1 MAKQGENLNVT
12 CPCCQA
18 KLVIDP
24 VFGAVL
30 SHEAHVRPGPGVD
43 LTKASDILEEQKR
56 QREDKFA
63 DSFFQETHKEDIL
76 AKKFEEAMKKAK
88 DAPPESRFGIS
99 TSINWQKALFVFSFH
114 KIHIMDLTSSRFPSN
129 LSRFSIQRIVLSHM
143 RRFYS
148 QLVCNSLCC
157 CHPCESA
164 CGG

>member
-1 MAKQGENLNVT
+1 MGNRSSENLYVT

-30 SHEAHVRPGPGVD
+30 SHEAHVKPGVDVD

-88 DAPPESRFGIS
+88 DAPAGKPIRDF
-99 TSINWQKALFVFSFH
+99 
-114 KIHIMDLTSSRFPSN
+114 DLD
-129 LSRFSIQRIVLSHM
+129 
-143 RRFYS
+143 
-148 QLVCNSLCC
+148 
-157 CHPCESA
+157 
-164 CGG
+164 